1 MRKLIITLLMICVYS
16 TVYAQQLTIKSVNR
30 RPQDARARTNPRDD
44 GNGKKCAIIRVG
56 VVGVENLVFPD
67 AVGNVDRSLSEYV
80 VYVPEGLKTLRY
92 NNKEG
97 KNLGVIKFDDWDQEI
112 NSLASYDVIFE
123 SSDHLRSAIF
133 SIQPANATL
142 VFDGK
147 RVEINKNGMAMIN
160 KPVGEY
166 SYKVEAKGFLSQQGK
181 VTLEEDDI
189 STVTDVVLEEQLY
202 PVSIKVVPDN
212 ATVFI
217 DNVPYNKAS
226 LSDLKLSE
234 GTHVV
239 RVTAENYK
247 DEERSIKVG
256 PLMVPESFTLKAA
269 KQEVVKHK
277 EERTRTKVNIR
288 NAFYLA
294 GGIGAIV
301 PEKDVNFTL
310 GGLQFDFSFIHH
322 FGGILA
328 MREGIGV
335 SLLTPTYSDDF
346 EGKEL
351 LEDSLGH
358 IAVDIPIQLGIS
370 IPFGKYNKHLFSI
383 FAGGY
388 GRGIYLSKGK
398 DEAELY
404 REKLSGDHF
413 ELKEECYD
421 WGVRASFKL
430 DISKFTI
437 GADISKSLNGYG
449 YFGSVTIGM
458 KLYTLSKD

>member
-16 TVYAQQLTIKSVNR
+16 TVYAQQLTIKSVNM

-147 RVEINKNGMAMIN
+147 RVEVNKNGMAMIN

-166 SYKVEAKGFLSQQGK
+166 SYKVEVKGFLSQQGK

-217 DNVPYNKAS
+217 DNVPYTKAS

-234 GTHVV
+234 GTHAV

-269 KQEVVKHK
+269 KQVVVKHK
-277 EERTRTKVNIR
+277 EERSRTNTSVRSAVYYSI
-288 NAFYLA
+288 A
-294 GGIGAIV
+294 G
-301 PEKDVNFTL
+301 EMYDKNKYNS
-310 GGLQFDFSFIHH
+310 FDFGGKAGLNFLHP
-322 FGGILA
+322 FGGVFSLKWGG
-328 MREGIGV
+328 EFGIMHM
-335 SLLTPTYSDDF
+335 D
-346 EGKEL
+346 KEL
-351 LEDSLGH
+351 KFKLNEELNDSTSSTTFFE
-358 IAVDIPIQLGIS
+358 VPIQLGFS
-370 IPFGKYNKHLFSI
+370 IPFGRYNRHMFSVLG
-383 FAGGY
+383 GGY
-388 GRGIYLSKGK
+388 YRWTWLRTNEVIGYDSKNNEDKFSHFSVHDYGLRLTAMVDFQCVGI
-398 DEAELY
+398 
-404 REKLSGDHF
+404 SG
-413 ELKEECYD
+413 E
-421 WGVRASFKL
+421 V
-430 DISKFTI
+430 
-437 GADISKSLNGYG
+437 SKSLNNHGL
-449 YFGSVTIGM
+449 YFGVKIAYKMPFGSTSS
-458 KLYTLSKD
+458 Y